1 MRLGFK
7 ALASIAALVIGS
19 LAYLLGSPLLAVAC
33 VLLSLFFSKEKLKAF
48 YEQHAGALKSSASTA
63 SSNKSNIE
71 TWDNKE
77 NTPAKPA
84 DNLASKRRDIGL
96 ELLNS
101 RLASTGNTELLV

>member
-19 LAYLLGSPLLAVAC
+19 FAYLLGSPLLAVAC

-63 SSNKSNIE
+63 SSNKSNID
-71 TWDNKE
+71 TWDNKK
-77 NTPAKPA
+77 NTPAKPSSAANSVFAVTVAGPVTPSTHA
-84 DNLASKRRDIGL
+84 DIAHSDY
-96 ELLNS
+96 
-101 RLASTGNTELLV
+101 